1 MRLVVALILMLAP
14 IPALAAK
21 SLALIIGNDSYVE
34 VPALQKARA
43 DAQGYAAHFQAL
55 GYEVTLV
62 LDAGG
67 RAMDEALAS
76 FYDRIAPGDTVVF
89 VFSGHG
95 WSDGRQNFLLPVDIR
110 AQGSETLLARESVA
124 LRNGVNGVVDE
135 IALRG
140 PGLTVAIIDACRNNP
155 FQPPPGTRSVGLA
168 RGLAPEAAPTGTFLA
183 FSAGAGQT
191 ALDRLGD
198 DDGVPYSVFTRHFLA
213 ELAKPQDLQS
223 AFKATQAEVNRLA
236 ATVGHPQRPAYYD
249 EVVGLACL
257 SGSCERAPEGTAPA
271 PQQAAPQQT
280 AAVALPQPFRLGS
293 APAPAPAAQPA
304 PQPALQPAPQAATQP
319 VPTPVP
325 QPVPQPQAPAP
336 DPAALAAAT
345 QAELT
350 RIGCHPGPADGRD
363 TNATRAALARF
374 AAGSGRTVALPAYG
388 TAEMLDLARAET
400 RAVCSAA
407 LLHAFLPEM
416 LTGTWDFT
424 VICGP
429 GTAAPGLTVT
439 GRATLQHA
447 GAGSFQGQVANS
459 QGEQG
464 RLEVQS
470 IDNDLHVTTTW
481 ADGATTVMSL
491 WPHASEMRM
500 DGIEENGCLV
510 AMLPAAF

>member
-1 MRLVVALILMLAP
+1 MRVVVALILMLAP
-14 IPALAAK
+14 VPALAAK
-21 SLALIIGNDSYVE
+21 SLALVIGNDSYVE

-55 GYEVTLV
+55 GFEVTLV
-62 LDAGG
+62 LDASG
-67 RAMDEALAS
+67 RAMDEALAG

-155 FQPPPGTRSVGLA
+155 FQPAPGTRSVGLA

-198 DDGVPYSVFTRHFLA
+198 EDGAPYSVFTRHFLA

-257 SGSCERAPEGTAPA
+257 SGSCARAPEGTGAA
-271 PQQAAPQQT
+271 QVAPQQT
-280 AAVALPQPFRLGS
+280 AAVALPQPFRLNS
-293 APAPAPAAQPA
+293 APAPAAQPVA
-304 PQPALQPAPQAATQP
+304 PQPAPQAVAQ
-319 VPTPVP
+319 
-325 QPVPQPQAPAP
+325 PQPQPQPQVPPP
-336 DPAALAAAT
+336 DPVALAAAT

-363 TNATRAALARF
+363 TNATRAALSRF
-374 AAGSGRTVALPAYG
+374 AAGSGRMTALPAYG
-388 TAEMLDLARAET
+388 SAEMLDLARAET
-400 RAVCSAA
+400 RTVCSAA

-429 GTAAPGLTVT
+429 GTPAPGLTVT
-439 GRATLQHA
+439 GRATLQHTD
-447 GAGSFQGQVANS
+447 AGSFQGQVANS

-464 RLEVQS
+464 RLQIQS
-470 IDNDLHVTTTW
+470 IDSDMHVTTTW
-481 ADGATTVMSL
+481 SDGVVTVMSL
-491 WPHASEMRM
+491 WPNGTEMRL

-510 AMLPAAF
+510 AMLPAVF